1 MGLGMRMSE
10 NVPLRLTQSRPMR
23 PRRYPRQSIDR
34 AKRAVAIGDNHEDH
48 HVATPDNELTELDEG
63 GLCAIEQ
70 QIRSRSIQRPT
81 KASEPVR

>member
-1 MGLGMRMSE
+1 VQLFDTTAT
-10 NVPLRLTQSRPMR
+10 VRLTADGEMRRPIGVDE
-23 PRRYPRQSIDR
+23 PIDR
-34 AKRAVAIGDNHEDH
+34 AKRAVAIGDNREDH
-48 HVATPDNELTELDEG
+48 HVATPDNERTERDEG